1 MKKKNRSFKI
11 FYTATVFLLKL
22 KINHMTFLNFKM
34 GEGFTIK
41 SPQRKKK
48 KNVLKSTI
56 YYMHFTYRLQKF
68 RKKKKYIY
76 YQNHINFFSNV

>member
-48 KNVLKSTI
+48 KNL
-56 YYMHFTYRLQKF
+56 
-68 RKKKKYIY
+68 KKKKF
-76 YQNHINFFSNV
+76 HFFFLKNLLKKLKKKKKNKY